1 MSETG
6 NPELPLEQFALVAG
20 SSRWWPGVVEIRGD
34 DDLGERSGED
44 AF

>member
-20 SSRWWPGVVEIRGD
+20 QFALVAGRRRDQG
-34 DDLGERSGED
+34 
-44 AF
+44 